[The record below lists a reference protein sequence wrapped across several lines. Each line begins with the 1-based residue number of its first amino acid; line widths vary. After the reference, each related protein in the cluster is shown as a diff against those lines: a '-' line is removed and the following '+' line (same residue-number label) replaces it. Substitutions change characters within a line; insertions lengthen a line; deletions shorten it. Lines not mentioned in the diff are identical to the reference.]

1 MVTLTADDDE
11 SKADRGSRADES
23 SSESESEESKK
34 ARGTLTPQDA
44 ELEAAIAA
52 IRATKDL
59 PRPPYPNLPN
69 LNGPGSMQTKVNSV
83 QTYIEKLQYNF
94 TGVNYFDIRKNRPM
108 TYATWLELRSSRTS
122 AGLLLTRLSLALDRR
137 ILETAR
143 EITRQALPIKCVEA
157 VFLAT
162 YLTQGLREL
171 ERVPVSFK
179 SQVDGNTYKH
189 IILAVKHN
197 SKWGAVGLSRRRE
210 LYFKEMTFDSLGEL
224 FLEFKRSYER
234 VFHTLK
240 VRSTRA
246 ARNACDTRTARP
258 CYHRLSIC

>member
-1 MVTLTADDDE
+1 MVTLAADDDE

-34 ARGTLTPQDA
+34 ARGTLTPQHA

-108 TYATWLELRSSRTS
+108 TYATHGSNP
-122 AGLLLTRLSLALDRR
+122 GLA
-137 ILETAR
+137 EP
-143 EITRQALPIKCVEA
+143 RQA
-157 VFLAT
+157 
-162 YLTQGLREL
+162 
-171 ERVPVSFK
+171 
-179 SQVDGNTYKH
+179 
-189 IILAVKHN
+189 
-197 SKWGAVGLSRRRE
+197 
-210 LYFKEMTFDSLGEL
+210 
-224 FLEFKRSYER
+224 
-234 VFHTLK
+234 
-240 VRSTRA
+240 
-246 ARNACDTRTARP
+246 
-258 CYHRLSIC
+258 CYSHV

>member
-1 MVTLTADDDE
+1 MGVRRGAPPRRAVHMVTLTADDDE

-108 TYATWLELRSSRTS
+108 TYATHGSNS
-122 AGLLLTRLSLALDRR
+122 GLA
-137 ILETAR
+137 EP
-143 EITRQALPIKCVEA
+143 RQA
-157 VFLAT
+157 
-162 YLTQGLREL
+162 
-171 ERVPVSFK
+171 
-179 SQVDGNTYKH
+179 
-189 IILAVKHN
+189 
-197 SKWGAVGLSRRRE
+197 
-210 LYFKEMTFDSLGEL
+210 
-224 FLEFKRSYER
+224 
-234 VFHTLK
+234 
-240 VRSTRA
+240 
-246 ARNACDTRTARP
+246 
-258 CYHRLSIC
+258 CYSHV

>member
-1 MVTLTADDDE
+1 MLGSMVTLTADEDE

-34 ARGTLTPQDA
+34 ARGISASPQDA

-69 LNGPGSMQTKVNSV
+69 LNGPGSMQAKVNSV

-108 TYATWLELRSSRTS
+108 TYATHTGLAPQTSRPRT
-122 AGLLLTRLSLALDRR
+122 GQVLLLTRVGPAVDRR

-162 YLTQGLREL
+162 YLTQ
-171 ERVPVSFK
+171 VSIAIV
-179 SQVDGNTYKH
+179 SRASRPISRLPRDLPHAGEYSH
-189 IILAVKHN
+189 
-197 SKWGAVGLSRRRE
+197 SK
-210 LYFKEMTFDSLGEL
+210 
-224 FLEFKRSYER
+224 
-234 VFHTLK
+234 
-240 VRSTRA
+240 
-246 ARNACDTRTARP
+246 
-258 CYHRLSIC
+258 

>member
-1 MVTLTADDDE
+1 MVTLTADEDE

-34 ARGTLTPQDA
+34 ARGISASPQDA

-69 LNGPGSMQTKVNSV
+69 LNGPGSMQAKVNSV

-108 TYATWLELRSSRTS
+108 TCATHTGLAPQTSRPRT
-122 AGLLLTRLSLALDRR
+122 GQVLLLTRVGPAADRR

-162 YLTQGLREL
+162 YLTQ
-171 ERVPVSFK
+171 VSIAIV
-179 SQVDGNTYKH
+179 SRASRPISRLPRDLPHAGEYSH
-189 IILAVKHN
+189 
-197 SKWGAVGLSRRRE
+197 SK
-210 LYFKEMTFDSLGEL
+210 
-224 FLEFKRSYER
+224 
-234 VFHTLK
+234 
-240 VRSTRA
+240 
-246 ARNACDTRTARP
+246 
-258 CYHRLSIC
+258 